1 MVIKYIAV
9 ISDSHLFE
17 IYGLDLLKFLGNHFK
32 SNDLQVKK
40 EAYLCINTLI
50 RESEELIL

>member
-17 IYGLDLLKFLGNHFK
+17 IYGLDLLKFLGNHFN